1 MQHSIQIHTAP
12 LIRNFATL
20 LDDASIQ
27 VTTKLG
33 TQTLVRA
40 AFKSTTF
47 PSDSEQQ
54 LNFLKELIDR
64 ASPGA
69 IDLLQEVAGRCLEDQ
84 LAAVRQL
91 MAGSATPLNS

>member
-1 MQHSIQIHTAP
+1 MQNSIQIHTAP

-40 AFKSTTF
+40 AFKCTTF
-47 PSDSEQQ
+47 PSESDQQ
-54 LNFLKELIDR
+54 LSFLKEQVDR
-64 ASPGA
+64 ANPGA
-69 IDLLQEVAGRCLEDQ
+69 IDLLQGVAGRCLEDQ
-84 LAAVRQL
+84 LTAVRQPI
-91 MAGSATPLNS
+91 AGSATRLNG